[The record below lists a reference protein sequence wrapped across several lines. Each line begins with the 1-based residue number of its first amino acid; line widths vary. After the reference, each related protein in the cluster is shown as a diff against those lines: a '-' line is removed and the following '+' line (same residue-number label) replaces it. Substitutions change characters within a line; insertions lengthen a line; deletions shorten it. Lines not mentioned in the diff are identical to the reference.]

1 MSGPNPWF
9 SAVPGL
15 LEVIQQTGLAAK
27 QDPGTQVAAC
37 ELVLEGL
44 VAQKRISRTD
54 ELGYSRAR
62 PDKPYG
68 KSPGAGPNLFA

>member
-1 MSGPNPWF
+1 MHQSRLG
-9 SAVPGL
+9 SLVEGL
-15 LEVIQQTGLAAK
+15 E
-27 QDPGTQVAAC
+27 D
-37 ELVLEGL
+37 LEGL